1 MESIRDALKYVCK
14 TASITLCKEFH
25 KEKLISYDLLVMCKE
40 NLDDNEDFAGKV
52 AEQLQ
57 ERVKVD
63 PAAFCCI
70 QEVLRR
76 TTGVDFMAEQMEKEL
91 EEKKKELE
99 EKKKELQNEQKRSTP
114 TSSSQ
119 RKPKKASKSTS
130 PKTSRARTAAAS
142 TSQLPKSTGGSQI
155 KSTGGSLK
163 TKGAAKPPE
172 SDEDDVT
179 EDQPSK

>member
-1 MESIRDALKYVCK
+1 MASIRDAFNYVCK
-14 TASITLCKEFH
+14 TATITLCKEFH
-25 KEKLISYDLLVMCKE
+25 KEKLITSDLLVMCKDE
-40 NLDDNEDFAGKV
+40 NEGFAKKV

-63 PAAFCCI
+63 PAAFCRI

-76 TTGVDFMAEQMEKEL
+76 TTGVDFMAELM

-114 TSSSQ
+114 TSSNQ
-119 RKPKKASKSTS
+119 RKPKKALKNTS
-130 PKTSRARTAAAS
+130 PKSSRARTAAAS
-142 TSQLPKSTGGSQI
+142 ASQLPKSTGGSQI

-172 SDEDDVT
+172 SEEDDIT

>member
-1 MESIRDALKYVCK
+1 
-14 TASITLCKEFH
+14 
-25 KEKLISYDLLVMCKE
+25 MCKE

-63 PAAFCCI
+63 PAVFCCI

-76 TTGVDFMAEQMEKEL
+76 TTGVDFMAEQME
-91 EEKKKELE
+91 EKKKELE
-99 EKKKELQNEQKRSTP
+99 EKKKELQNEQKHSTP

-130 PKTSRARTAAAS
+130 PKTSRARTAAVS